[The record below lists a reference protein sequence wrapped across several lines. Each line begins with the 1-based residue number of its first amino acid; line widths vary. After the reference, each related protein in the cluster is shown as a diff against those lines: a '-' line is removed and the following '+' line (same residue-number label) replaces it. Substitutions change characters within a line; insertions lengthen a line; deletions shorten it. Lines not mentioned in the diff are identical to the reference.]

1 MKLITRSIIALV
13 FLLAFATP
21 LVAQN
26 PNVSVRVEPNKNCVK
41 VQLKNLRPTVV
52 GVSYAEL
59 WIYDEKTCKRICVTR
74 KVLNQKLK
82 ACDAMDFELCCDNL
96 PKTAGYI
103 YYVRIHH
110 SAGTNEGWAF
120 AP

>member
-1 MKLITRSIIALV
+1 MKLITRSIIASI

-26 PNVSVRVEPNKNCVK
+26 PNVSVRLEPNKNCVK

-52 GVSYAEL
+52 SVSYAEL
-59 WIYDEKTCKRICVTR
+59 WIYDAKTCKRVCVMR
-74 KVLNQKLK
+74 KILNQKLK
-82 ACDAMDFELCCDNL
+82 PCDTMDFELCCDNL
-96 PKTAGYI
+96 AKADGYI
-103 YYVRIHH
+103 YYVRVHL
-110 SAGTNEGWAF
+110 SLGTNEGWAF